1 MNRIALFEQ
10 LLDEK
15 HHTTMMHEHYL
26 NTIREYA
33 PGTNLYMREMHFLM
47 AADPGQ
53 PVSITDLARKLE
65 VTLGAASQMAK
76 KLEKKG
82 LVVRCPDP
90 EDRRRTMVSM
100 TEEGICLYREHLEYD
115 RKSLEAMSDLFRS
128 FSDEEVK
135 RLIEAE
141 RLFQKGLCGTIRV
154 S

>member
-1 MNRIALFEQ
+1 MNRIVLFKQ

-15 HHTTMMHEHYL
+15 RNSTMIHEHYL

-47 AADPGQ
+47 AADPEQ
-53 PVSITDLARKLE
+53 PVSITDLAQKLG
-65 VTLGAASQMAK
+65 VTLGAASQMAT

-82 LVVRCPDP
+82 LIVRSPDP

-100 TEEGICLYREHLEYD
+100 TDEGNHLYREHLEYD
-115 RKSLEAMSDLFRS
+115 RKSLEAMSDLFGG
-128 FSDEEVK
+128 FSDDEVK

-141 RLFQKGLCGTIRV
+141 RLFQKGLCGNEND
-154 S
+154 